1 MPFGRP
7 TRVVLLLIAAVL
19 GVSSLSWSQS
29 KRLRII
35 VRAAPAVAQQIATTH
50 GLTPIAGFTPSDGSG
65 NVHRFEIPEGQ
76 SAEAVLAAIWTVT
89 GVTNAEQD
97 APLKLPVP
105 VLLDQSTVSVLNQST
120 VSVLN
125 QSTVSVLNA
134 LLDTSPV
141 LFYGAMVPNGYVKQ
155 PAMQIVNRA
164 GAQQVATGAGVTI
177 ALIDGGIDTQHPAL
191 QGALLPGF
199 NFLNNSGDVSVFSGL
214 DQSTVSVLNQS
225 TVSVLNQSTVS
236 VLNQSTVSV
245 LNQSTVSVLNSLPP
259 YFGHGTEH
267 AGVLRLVA
275 PQSRLLPLRAFQDDG
290 TGELYDIVRAIYYA
304 VDQGAKVISMSFS
317 CDCQSK
323 ELAEAIRYA
332 TQRGVILTGSVGN
345 DGSQA
350 RLFPAAYS
358 SVMGVGASNLDDTPA
373 SFSNYG
379 SAVFVVAPGAGV
391 ITTFP
396 GGNYAAVWGTSFSAP
411 QVAGQAALLLSRG
424 TPVSAIGQTI
434 FATSTL
440 GSTANRDKYL
450 GFGRIDLLKA
460 LLR

>member
-1 MPFGRP
+1 VTPSRL
-7 TRVVLLLIAAVL
+7 TRVAVILIVAVL
-19 GVSSLSWSQS
+19 GVPSPVWSQGNAS
-29 KRLRII
+29 KI
-35 VRAAPAVAQQIATTH
+35 VIRALPTVAQQVATKY
-50 GLTPIAGFTPSDGSG
+50 GLTAVGGFANANG
-65 NVHRFEIPEGQ
+65 NLHSFRIPDGQ
-76 SAEAVLAAIWTVT
+76 SADALVSAIALEA
-89 GVTNAEQD
+89 GVTNVEAD
-97 APLKLPVP
+97 AAFQLPAP

-141 LFYGAMVPNGYVKQ
+141 LYYGATVPNGYLQQ
-155 PAMQIVNRA
+155 PAMQLVNRS
-164 GAQQVATGAGVTI
+164 GAQQVAAGTGVII

-199 NFLNNSGDVSVFSGL
+199 NFLNDSADVSAFSGL

-275 PQSRLLPLRAFQDDG
+275 PQSSILPLRAFQDNG
-290 TGELYDIVRAIYYA
+290 TAELYNIVRAIYYA

-332 TQRGVILTGSVGN
+332 SQRGVLLTGSVGN
-345 DGSQA
+345 DASQA

-358 SVMGVGASNLDDTPA
+358 SVMGVGASNLDDTAA

-396 GGNYAAVWGTSFSAP
+396 GGNYAAVWGTSFSSP
-411 QVAGQAALLLSRG
+411 QVAGQAALLLSKG
-424 TPVSAIGQTI
+424 ITPSAIAQTI

-440 GSTANRDKYL
+440 GGTANRDKYL
-450 GFGRIDLLKA
+450 GFGRINLLQA

>member
-1 MPFGRP
+1 VSPVRL
-7 TRVVLLLIAAVL
+7 TRAVLILIAAAL
-19 GVSSLSWSQS
+19 GVPSLVWSQS
-29 KRLRII
+29 QSGSII
-35 VRAAPAVAQQIATTH
+35 VRAAPSVAQQIATKY
-50 GLTPIAGFTPSDGSG
+50 GLTAVAGFTPSDGNG
-65 NVHRFEIPEGQ
+65 NLHRFRVPEGQ
-76 SAEAVLAAIWTVT
+76 SAEAIVAAVAVEA
-89 GVTNAEQD
+89 GVTNVERDTPIQ
-97 APLKLPVP
+97 LPAP

-141 LFYGAMVPNGYVKQ
+141 LYYGATVPNGYLQQ
-155 PAMQIVNRA
+155 PAMQLVNRA
-164 GAQQVATGAGVTI
+164 GAQLVAAGAGITI

-191 QGALLPGF
+191 QGSLLPGF
-199 NFLNNSGDVSVFSGL
+199 NFLNDSFDVSAFSGL

-225 TVSVLNQSTVS
+225 RVSVLNQSTVS

-267 AGVLRLVA
+267 AGVLHLVA
-275 PQSRLLPLRAFQDDG
+275 PQSRILPLRAFRDDG
-290 TGELYDIVRAIYYA
+290 TAELYNIVRAIYYA
-304 VDQGAKVISMSFS
+304 VDHGAKVISMSFS
-317 CDCQSK
+317 GDCQST
-323 ELAEAIRYA
+323 ELAAAIRYA
-332 TQRGVILTGSVGN
+332 AQRGVILTGSVGN

-358 SVMGVGASNLDDTPA
+358 SVMGVGASNLDETPA
-373 SFSNYG
+373 GFSNYG

-396 GGNYAAVWGTSFSAP
+396 GANYAAVWGTSFSAP
-411 QVAGQAALLLSRG
+411 QVAGQAALLLSKG
-424 TPVSAIGQTI
+424 TPVSAVGQTI

-440 GSTANRDKYL
+440 GGSANRDKYL
-450 GFGRIDLLKA
+450 GFGRIDLLQA